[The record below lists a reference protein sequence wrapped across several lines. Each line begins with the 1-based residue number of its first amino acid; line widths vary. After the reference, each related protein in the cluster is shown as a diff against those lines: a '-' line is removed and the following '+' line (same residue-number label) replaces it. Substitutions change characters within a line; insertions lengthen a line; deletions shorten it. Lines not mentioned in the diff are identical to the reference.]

1 MSYLLYCWFSLFY
14 KQFVEPLTSPQ
25 STEYM
30 KATAQRAATEQVNVL
45 LACNPVIRNLN
56 IVFFVVLVIALLFS
70 LILVSVLIC
79 IFILTH
85 RLAFVLIIVIILNPF
100 FSFFLFISSSPS
112 VFLLHPISYL
122 HRYHRPLP
130 WHSFFLF
137 FLSLIVGHPASLY
150 LLSSSFFS

>member
-1 MSYLLYCWFSLFY
+1 MSYLFYCWFCLFY

-56 IVFFVVLVIALLFS
+56 IVFFVVLVIALLLS
-70 LILVSVLIC
+70 LVLVSVLIC

-85 RLAFVLIIVIILNPF
+85 RLAFVRIILIILIPF

-112 VFLLHPISYL
+112 AFLLHPISYL
-122 HRYHRPLP
+122 HHYHRPLP

-137 FLSLIVGHPASLY
+137 FCSLIVSHTASLY
-150 LLSSSFFS
+150 LLSSSFLS